1 VIITEGPS
9 DERILSRAFGES
21 ISYFAAGTR
30 DSALAESEKLHGWK
44 QGFFICVVDRDF
56 DETVEIF
63 EKSGVPV
70 HAYENADLE
79 AMLTVAG
86 IAASL
91 IAEFGSTNKIETKGG
106 ISRIIRELYRLV
118 QPVTLLRRANVENSW
133 GLKFDSVDLR
143 SKIDKR
149 NFEFKTQSY
158 CAALDA
164 TSEVAPGQKVLY
176 EYATGQLPV
185 HKSPSC
191 PRGTSPY
198 FRGRDFLALLSASL
212 CGYCGTRRSQTVEPE
227 ILEASLRLGGTDHIR
242 ASPWGQEL
250 LSFLLSGSERSST
263 AS

>member
-1 VIITEGPS
+1 MIITEGPS
-9 DERILSRAFGES
+9 DERTLSRAFGES

-30 DSALAESEKLHGWK
+30 DLALTESEKLHSWE

-56 DETVEIF
+56 DETVESF
-63 EKSGVPV
+63 EKSEVPV

-91 IAEFGSTNKIETKGG
+91 IAEFGSANKIESKGG
-106 ISRIIRELYRLV
+106 IPHIICELYRLV
-118 QPVTLLRRANVENSW
+118 QPVSLLRRANVENSW

-143 SKIDKR
+143 SKIDKK

-158 CAALDA
+158 CAALNA
-164 TSEVAPGQKVLY
+164 TSGVAPGQKVLY
-176 EYATGQLPV
+176 EYATGQAPV
-185 HKSPSC
+185 QKTPSC

-227 ILEASLRLGGTDHIR
+227 ILEASLRLGGADHIR
-242 ASPWGQEL
+242 TSPWGQEL
-250 LSFLLSGSERSST
+250 LGSLLPGSERNSNVS
-263 AS
+263 